1 MVTTVDE
8 LQVVIG
14 ANSEEFQNE
23 MQKTQKQLNTFSKS
37 FDGITAGMA
46 TAAVAA
52 GNLIAKAVEK
62 VVSTVSSNIDY
73 AVRRLD
79 SLNRFPIV
87 MENLGI
93 STEDASNAINTL
105 SEYTVNLPTTLND
118 AAEKVQYFTSSTNN
132 VWQSIKIFEALN
144 DAIVS
149 GAQSAD
155 VQSTALYQWSQ
166 AIVRGSFDIER
177 EFNAMVVANAKAVN
191 EISERLL
198 GAGKNFNDLWEALK
212 NGTVTTYDMVNAMV
226 YLDEHGVGG
235 LESWSKRAM
244 NSVAGIDTAITRFKT
259 NIGKAVAVVASEIG
273 WKILQLA
280 SPL

>member
-87 MENLGI
+87 MQNLGI

-144 DAIVS
+144 DA
-149 GAQSAD
+149 
-155 VQSTALYQWSQ
+155 
-166 AIVRGSFDIER
+166 
-177 EFNAMVVANAKAVN
+177 
-191 EISERLL
+191 
-198 GAGKNFNDLWEALK
+198 
-212 NGTVTTYDMVNAMV
+212 
-226 YLDEHGVGG
+226 
-235 LESWSKRAM
+235 
-244 NSVAGIDTAITRFKT
+244 
-259 NIGKAVAVVASEIG
+259 
-273 WKILQLA
+273 
-280 SPL
+280 P